1 MRAIMIIKPVS
12 NKQIYDPDNGDYLP
26 LCGRN
31 VEFNQYWARRLANN
45 DVVEITNIKVKQ
57 EKKVTKD
64 GN

>member
-1 MRAIMIIKPVS
+1 MRTIMIIKPVN

>member
-31 VEFNQYWARRLANN
+31 VEFNQYWARLLANN

-57 EKKVTKD
+57 EKR
-64 GN
+64 

>member
-12 NKQIYDPDNGDYLP
+12 NKQIYDPDNEDYLP